1 MSRKRCIRKVWA
13 KVNPIEHAMQG
24 AAITSRQDMDKL
36 LLRETAAL
44 DAIVK
49 GQGGLK
55 EWHDLCAVNN
65 LAQTLAQKGVGHEV
79 LEPARKAETALI
91 DAATR
96 FQRTGRM
103 GFTGEGIQAMREII
117 EWHDLQR
124 ASIPRSQY
132 EEAIRLTVAR
142 VKSGYATID
151 LDATIG
157 KPVTA

>member
-1 MSRKRCIRKVWA
+1 MSRKRTVRRVWA
-13 KVNPIEHAMQG
+13 LVNPIQYAMAG
-24 AAITSRQDMDKL
+24 ASITPRKDMDAL
-36 LLRETAAL
+36 LLREIAAL
-44 DAIVK
+44 DAITH
-49 GQGGLK
+49 GRGGLK

-65 LAQTLAQKGVGHEV
+65 LTQTLAQQGVGPEA
-79 LEPARKAETALI
+79 LEPAHKAETALI
-91 DAATR
+91 DAAAR

-103 GFTGEGIQAMREII
+103 GFTGEGLQAIRDVI

-124 ASIPRSQY
+124 SSIPRSQY
-132 EEAIRLTVAR
+132 ESAIRLTVAR